1 MSIIFKDPPLIF
13 ASPKVSVISFA
24 CLSVCLSVYLS
35 VHEPSRWMSEPPRP
49 TIRTVHAT
57 FSDSHTINIRWCV
70 NVSLL
75 STFIL

>member
-1 MSIIFKDPPLIF
+1 MSIIFKDPPIDF
-13 ASPKVSVISFA
+13 RIPKSVCDF
-24 CLSVCLSVYLS
+24 VCLSVSLSVCLS